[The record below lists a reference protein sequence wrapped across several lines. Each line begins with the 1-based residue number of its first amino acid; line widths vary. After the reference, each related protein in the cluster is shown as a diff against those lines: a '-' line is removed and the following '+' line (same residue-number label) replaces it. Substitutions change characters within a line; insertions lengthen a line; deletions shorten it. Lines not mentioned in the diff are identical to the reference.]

1 MASTE
6 DSRSLKY
13 AMLGEDDSTLE
24 EKLGKYLGEVD
35 WSYLKPHYER
45 DTLYFVDPELDLAVV
60 GAAMA
65 EDQSEMVK
73 GWLGRGDLVKIETL
87 HARQWEGTEAR
98 FEALVISPFVLCR
111 PL

>member
-1 MASTE
+1 MAGT
-6 DSRSLKY
+6 DKQKSLNY
-13 AMLGEDDSTLE
+13 TMLGRDEESVED
-24 EKLGKYLGEVD
+24 KLAKYLGEVD

-45 DTLYFVDPELDLAVV
+45 DTLYFVDPSLDLAVA

-65 EDQSEMVK
+65 QDDSDKIK
-73 GWLGRGDLVKIETL
+73 GWLGTADLVKIGAL
-87 HARQWEGTEAR
+87 HAMQWEEAEVH